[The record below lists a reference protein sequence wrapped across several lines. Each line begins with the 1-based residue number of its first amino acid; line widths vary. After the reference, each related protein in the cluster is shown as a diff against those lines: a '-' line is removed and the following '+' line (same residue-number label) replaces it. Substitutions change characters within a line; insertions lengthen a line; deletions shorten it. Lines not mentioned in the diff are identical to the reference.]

1 MRTSDGTRSI
11 LPHRR
16 PRHRGGTRERHSPF
30 GPAAWLVTALVG
42 LGALLALLPEGTAEP
57 LQTVIAW
64 LMVAM
69 VAALAVI
76 LVAKGLERLLDCES
90 S

>member
-1 MRTSDGTRSI
+1 MALAASSPTDAPGTKGTRQ
-11 LPHRR
+11 
-16 PRHRGGTRERHSPF
+16 RHSPF
-30 GPAAWLVTALVG
+30 GPAAWLVTAFAG
-42 LGALLALLPEGTAEP
+42 LGALLAILPEGTAEP

-69 VAALAVI
+69 VATLAVI

>member
-1 MRTSDGTRSI
+1 MALATSSPTDAPGTAGTRQ
-11 LPHRR
+11 
-16 PRHRGGTRERHSPF
+16 RHSPF
-30 GPAAWLVTALVG
+30 GPAAWLVVALVG
-42 LGALLALLPEGTAEP
+42 LGALLAMLPDGTAEP

-64 LMVAM
+64 LMVAV
-69 VAALAVI
+69 VAILAAM

>member
-1 MRTSDGTRSI
+1 MAFAASSPTDAPGPAGTR
-11 LPHRR
+11 L
-16 PRHRGGTRERHSPF
+16 RHSPF
-30 GPAAWLVTALVG
+30 GPAAWLVAALVG
-42 LGALLALLPEGTAEP
+42 LGALLAILPEGTAEP
-57 LQTVIAW
+57 LQTVMAW

-69 VAALAVI
+69 VAILAAM

>member
-1 MRTSDGTRSI
+1 MALAASAPTDAPGTVGTRQ
-11 LPHRR
+11 
-16 PRHRGGTRERHSPF
+16 RHLPF
-30 GPAAWLVTALVG
+30 GPAAWLVAALVC
-42 LGALLALLPEGTAEP
+42 LGALLAMLPEGTAEP

-69 VAALAVI
+69 VATLAVI
-76 LVAKGLERLLDCES
+76 LVARGLDRLLDCES

>member
-1 MRTSDGTRSI
+1 MALAASSPTDAPGTAGTRQ
-11 LPHRR
+11 
-16 PRHRGGTRERHSPF
+16 RHSPF
-30 GPAAWLVTALVG
+30 GPAAWLVATLIG
-42 LGALLALLPEGTAEP
+42 LGALLAMLPDGTAEP

-69 VAALAVI
+69 VATLAVM
-76 LVAKGLERLLDCES
+76 LVAKGMERLLDSES

>member
-1 MRTSDGTRSI
+1 MALAASSPTDAPGTEGARQ
-11 LPHRR
+11 
-16 PRHRGGTRERHSPF
+16 RHTPF
-30 GPAAWLVTALVG
+30 GPAAWLVVTFAG
-42 LGALLALLPEGTAEP
+42 LGALLAILPEGTAEP

-69 VAALAVI
+69 VATLAVI

>member
-1 MRTSDGTRSI
+1 MALAASSPTDAPGAEGTR
-11 LPHRR
+11 R
-16 PRHRGGTRERHSPF
+16 RHSPF
-30 GPAAWLVTALVG
+30 GPAAWLVAALVG
-42 LGALLALLPEGTAEP
+42 LGAVLAMLPDGTAEP

-69 VAALAVI
+69 VAALAVM
-76 LVAKGLERLLDCES
+76 LVAKWMERLLDSES

>member
-1 MRTSDGTRSI
+1 MALAASSPTDAPGTAGTRQ
-11 LPHRR
+11 
-16 PRHRGGTRERHSPF
+16 RHSPV
-30 GPAAWLVTALVG
+30 GPAVWLVVALVG
-42 LGALLALLPEGTAEP
+42 LGTLLAMLPEGTAEP

-69 VAALAVI
+69 VATLAAI
-76 LVAKGLERLLDCES
+76 LVARGLERLLECES

>member
-1 MRTSDGTRSI
+1 MALTAPSPTNAPGTQGARQ
-11 LPHRR
+11 
-16 PRHRGGTRERHSPF
+16 RHSLF
-30 GPAAWLVTALVG
+30 GPAAWLVAAFAG
-42 LGALLALLPEGTAEP
+42 LGALLASLPEGAAEP

-69 VAALAVI
+69 VATLAVI

>member
-1 MRTSDGTRSI
+1 MALAASSPSDAPGTAGTRQ
-11 LPHRR
+11 
-16 PRHRGGTRERHSPF
+16 RHSPF
-30 GPAAWLVTALVG
+30 GPAAWMVAALIG
-42 LGALLALLPEGTAEP
+42 LGALLAILPEGAAEP
-57 LQTVIAW
+57 LQTLIAW

-69 VAALAVI
+69 VATLGVI

>member
-1 MRTSDGTRSI
+1 MALAASSPTDAPGA
-11 LPHRR
+11 
-16 PRHRGGTRERHSPF
+16 GGTRRRHTPL
-30 GPAAWLVTALVG
+30 GPATWLVAALVC
-42 LGALLALLPEGTAEP
+42 LGALLAILPEGMAEP

-69 VAALAVI
+69 VAILAVI

>member
-1 MRTSDGTRSI
+1 MALAASSPTDAPGAPGAQGTRQ
-11 LPHRR
+11 
-16 PRHRGGTRERHSPF
+16 RHSRF
-30 GPAAWLVTALVG
+30 GVATWLVAALVC
-42 LGALLALLPEGTAEP
+42 LGALLAILPEGMAEP

-69 VAALAVI
+69 VAILAVI

>member
-1 MRTSDGTRSI
+1 MALAAPSPTNARGTQGARQ
-11 LPHRR
+11 
-16 PRHRGGTRERHSPF
+16 RHSLF
-30 GPAAWLVTALVG
+30 GPAAWLVAAFAG
-42 LGALLALLPEGTAEP
+42 LGALLAILPEGTAEP

-69 VAALAVI
+69 VATLAVI